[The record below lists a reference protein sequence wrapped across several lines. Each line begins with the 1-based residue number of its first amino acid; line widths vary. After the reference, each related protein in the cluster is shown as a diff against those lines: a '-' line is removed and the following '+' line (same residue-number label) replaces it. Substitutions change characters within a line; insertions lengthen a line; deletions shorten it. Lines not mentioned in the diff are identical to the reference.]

1 VAPEKYMI
9 KQLALVLSMTGATVA
24 MAEGHTC
31 NAAAAEKNL
40 SGLPRNSFLE
50 KCEKDA
56 KATCANLA
64 KDKKLYGIARTN
76 FEKKCVADA
85 VGEPKPAK

>member
-1 VAPEKYMI
+1 LI
-9 KQLALVLSMTGATVA
+9 KQLVLVLSMSVATAA
-24 MAEGHTC
+24 MAEGNTC
-31 NAAAAEKNL
+31 NAAATEQKL
-40 SGLPRNSFLE
+40 SGLPRTSFLE

-56 KATCANLA
+56 KAACANTA

>member
-1 VAPEKYMI
+1 MI
-9 KQLALVLSMTGATVA
+9 KQLVLVLSMTVPTAA
-24 MAEGHTC
+24 MAEGQTC
-31 NAAAAEKNL
+31 NAAAAEQNL
-40 SGLPRNSFLE
+40 SGLPKNSFLE

-56 KATCANLA
+56 KATCANTA

-85 VGEPKPAK
+85 VGEPKPVK

>member
-1 VAPEKYMI
+1 MI
-9 KQLALVLSMTGATVA
+9 KQLVLVLSMTGATAA

-31 NAAAAEKNL
+31 NAAATGQNL
-40 SGLPRNSFLE
+40 SGMPRTSFLE

-56 KATCANLA
+56 KATCANTA

-85 VGEPKPAK
+85 VGEPKPVK

>member
-1 VAPEKYMI
+1 MLM
-9 KQLALVLSMTGATVA
+9 QLVLVLSLTVA
-24 MAEGHTC
+24 TAAIAAGHTC
-31 NAAAAEKNL
+31 NAAATEKNL
-40 SGLPRNSFLE
+40 SGLPRTSFLE

-56 KATCANLA
+56 KAACASAA

-85 VGEPKPAK
+85 VGESRPVK